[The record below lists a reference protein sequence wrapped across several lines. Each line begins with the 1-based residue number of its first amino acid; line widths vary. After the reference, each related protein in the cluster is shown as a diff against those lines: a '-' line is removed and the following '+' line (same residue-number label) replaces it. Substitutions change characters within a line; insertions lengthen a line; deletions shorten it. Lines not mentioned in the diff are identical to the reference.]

1 MQYQNP
7 ILRGMYPD
15 PSVCRA
21 GDRYYMVCSSM
32 NYFPGVPLFESED
45 MVNWKPIGHCLTRE
59 SQLNLAGAEIISG
72 IFAPTIRYHGGR
84 FYMVT
89 TNAVR
94 HENFYVYTDDIY
106 GEWSD
111 PVFVKQE
118 GIDPSLYFEN
128 GKAYFISNGGDEK
141 GSCIIMSEINLETGE
156 LLTPPKALW
165 RGTGGR
171 FMEAPHLYKI
181 GEYYYVLDAEGGTE
195 YGHMVNYGRSKSL
208 WGPFEPFPGNPVL
221 TNRNLGGYLLQGAGH
236 GDLLEDRNGNW
247 WFVHLAFR
255 QEGQWAA
262 WHHLGRETCLVPVEW
277 KDGWFFMGDGTS
289 ALSYDLPGR
298 PAAPQKRSYRKTFAT
313 VAEHKEWCFL
323 RRFDAEKY
331 TFGEDYLTLTG
342 APEPLDCCGGYPVMA
357 AVRQCE
363 FRETVSCRVEGGCQ
377 EAGLTLFM
385 DEKQHYDFYLDKT
398 GDAVLRLTIGGLSKE
413 VARKRTGE
421 SAALRIEAEE
431 YRYVFYEGDSRLG
444 SAETKY
450 LSTEV
455 AGGFTGVVLGL
466 YAVDNAGARA
476 TFREL
481 EIVYTE

>member
-1 MQYQNP
+1 MRYQNP
-7 ILRGMYPD
+7 IVRGMYPD

-32 NYFPGVPLFESED
+32 NFFPGVPLFESED

-59 SQLNLAGAEIISG
+59 SQLDLTGAEISSG
-72 IFAPTIRYHGGR
+72 IFAPTIRYHEGR

-89 TNAVR
+89 TNAV
-94 HENFYVYTDDIY
+94 HHDNFYVYTDDIY
-106 GEWSD
+106 GEWSE
-111 PVFVKQE
+111 PIFVKQE
-118 GIDPSLYFEN
+118 GIDPSLFFED
-128 GKAYFISNGGDEK
+128 GRTYFISNGGDEQ
-141 GSCIIMSEINLETGE
+141 GSCIIMSEIDLETGE
-156 LLTPPKALW
+156 LLTEPKALW

-195 YGHMVNYGRSKSL
+195 YGHMVNYGRSREL

-236 GDLLEDRNGNW
+236 GDLLEDRHGNW

-255 QEGQWAA
+255 QEDMWGT

-277 KDGWFFMGDGTS
+277 RDGWFFMGNGTS
-289 ALSYDLPGR
+289 ALSYDLPER
-298 PAAPQKRSYRKTFAT
+298 AAEPQKRSYRKSFAT
-313 VAEHKEWCFL
+313 LAEDREWCFL
-323 RRFDAEKY
+323 RRFDAERYAWEK
-331 TFGEDYLTLTG
+331 DALTLSG
-342 APEPLDCCGGYPVMA
+342 ASDSLFSKGSPTMA

-363 FRETVSCRVEGGCQ
+363 FRETISCRVENRCQ

-385 DEKQHYDFYLDKT
+385 DERHHYDLYLNDA
-398 GDAVLRLTIGGLSKE
+398 GEAVLRLTIGSLSAE
-413 VARKRTGE
+413 TGRKKVGA
-421 SAALRIEAEE
+421 SAELRIEANE
-431 YRYVFYEGDSRLG
+431 YRYAFYADGGLLG
-444 SAETKY
+444 SMETRY

-466 YAVDNAGARA
+466 YAVDEAGRRA
-476 TFREL
+476 TFRGLQIEHV
-481 EIVYTE
+481 EA